1 MHIVAFEY
9 LTADQRA
16 QCARILREA
25 FSHIPAYEDEGDA
38 EAEVETFL
46 TVPERFALAAL
57 DGEIVLGLI
66 GGIDTYSHAAELHP
80 LAVDPV
86 HQGKGVGSALT
97 AALEARVAA
106 MGKLTVYLGTD
117 DEVGGTSLF
126 GADLFPGALAKLAT
140 IKPTT
145 GHPFFFYRRLGY
157 EPVGILPD
165 ANGRG
170 KPDLLMA
177 KRVGPPSQ
185 ASATGTAA
193 TSASPSPPPRT
204 R

>member
-25 FSHIPAYEDEGDA
+25 FDPIDAFSEEGEA
-38 EAEVETFL
+38 EAEVESFL

-57 DGEIVLGLI
+57 DGEVVLGLI

-97 AALEARVAA
+97 AALEERVAA
-106 MGKLTVYLGTD
+106 MGKLTVYLGAD
-117 DEVGGTSLF
+117 DEMGGTSLF
-126 GADLFPGALAKLAT
+126 GTDLFPDALAKLAT
-140 IKPTT
+140 ISPTT

-157 EPVGILPD
+157 EPVGVLPD
-165 ANGRG
+165 ANGPGR
-170 KPDLLMA
+170 PDLLMA
-177 KRVGPPSQ
+177 KRV
-185 ASATGTAA
+185 
-193 TSASPSPPPRT
+193 R